1 MIQMHLTLFDSF
13 RDKRVGDMHSPS
25 HDDMMAESKLNH
37 LSQAPPDAGE
47 ETNAAIRC
55 AYGIRVYPTQALEDE
70 YVDNEPVEFVL
81 FLVVLFLFTT
91 SAFLIYDCIVQ
102 RRHRLVMKK
111 AREQTAV
118 VSSLFPQAVREAL
131 PSILAKKDRETPNE
145 KTFHASEH
153 PTNGDIQYT
162 MDDSVPVA
170 DLYPNCTVLF
180 CDIAGFT
187 SWSSAREPTA
197 VFKLLETMV
206 CRIYSACPMIWLHI
220 VRFSNICSLT

>member
-1 MIQMHLTLFDSF
+1 
-13 RDKRVGDMHSPS
+13 
-25 HDDMMAESKLNH
+25 MMVESKLN
-37 LSQAPPDAGE
+37 LMNQVEPDIDE
-47 ETNAAIRC
+47 EVDAKVRC
-55 AYGIRVYPTQALEDE
+55 KYGIRIYPTQALEDE
-70 YVDNEPVEFVL
+70 YINNEPLQFVL
-81 FLVVLFLFTT
+81 FLVFLFLFTT
-91 SAFLIYDCIVQ
+91 CAFLLYDCIVQ

-131 PSILAKKDRETPNE
+131 PSILAKKDDKKDDK
-145 KTFHASEH
+145 KTFRASEH
-153 PTNGDIQYT
+153 PADTTYT

-187 SWSSAREPTA
+187 SWSSQREPTA

-206 CRIYSACPMIWLHI
+206 SEILCVLGDQ
-220 VRFSNICSLT
+220 